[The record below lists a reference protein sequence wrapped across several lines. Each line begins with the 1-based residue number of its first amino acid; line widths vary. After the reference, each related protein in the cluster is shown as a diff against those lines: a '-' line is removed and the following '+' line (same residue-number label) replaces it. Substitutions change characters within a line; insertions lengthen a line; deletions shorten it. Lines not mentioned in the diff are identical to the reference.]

1 MHLPPNAA
9 QIVLSLSTSQTSNS
23 EVGIAPYRAKTHI
36 PKEGWGWGGGGEE
49 TVKKS
54 KGVSWGD
61 HLHITENINDSEKPD
76 ENNA

>member
-1 MHLPPNAA
+1 MG
-9 QIVLSLSTSQTSNS
+9 V
-23 EVGIAPYRAKTHI
+23 
-36 PKEGWGWGGGGEE
+36 GGGGEE